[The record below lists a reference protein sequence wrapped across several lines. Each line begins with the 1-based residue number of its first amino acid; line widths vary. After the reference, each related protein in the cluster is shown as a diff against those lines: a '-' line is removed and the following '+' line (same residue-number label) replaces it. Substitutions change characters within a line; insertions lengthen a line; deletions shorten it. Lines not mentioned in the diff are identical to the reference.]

1 MPTYGYQCENCGKTF
16 EVFQKVTD
24 SAITKCSDC
33 GGKTNKIFYPVGII
47 FKGSG
52 FHITDYCRPKET
64 EKVETTKE
72 SSDSPKEKDKIP
84 VSSTDKKA

>member
-47 FKGSG
+47 FKGPG
-52 FHITDYCRPKET
+52 FHITDYCRPKED
-64 EKVETTKE
+64 EKDTSNE
-72 SSDSPKEKDKIP
+72 SSGAKEAKNSK
-84 VSSTDKKA
+84 TLDKKAS